1 MGNTS
6 RVEPGTLGIMADQGA
21 WAAVAD
27 QGAWVAMAVQGACA
41 AMADPGTQEAS
52 TAGALL
58 PFKKNPWGE
67 QRTPRPSLGLIRDLD
82 GTLEERAL
90 EG

>member
-6 RVEPGTLGIMADQGA
+6 RVEPGTLGIMPDQGA

-27 QGAWVAMAVQGACA
+27 QGAWVAMVVQGARA
-41 AMADPGTQEAS
+41 AMAYPGTQEAS

-58 PFKKNPWGE
+58 PFKKN
-67 QRTPRPSLGLIRDLD
+67 SLGRAEDSETLPGPDSGSGWYSGGA
-82 GTLEERAL
+82 GT
-90 EG
+90 